1 MEKTRLDIF
10 LASQHPHYSRSQ
22 IKKLIEDGFVLIDGQ
37 KKKPSFILH
46 GGEKIEMIRRA
57 PEIPK
62 AEPEAIPLNI
72 LYEDDDILVINKEAG
87 MVVHPA
93 PGNFRGTLV
102 NAILHHLAGGRYTDI
117 PPEPPTAARS
127 DEMNSIL
134 ARGNLRPGIVH
145 RLDKGTSGV
154 MVVAKNDSAHK
165 DISSQFKNRRVEKT
179 YQALVFGKFSQKEGT
194 ISRPIGRDA
203 AHRRKFSSRTRHAR
217 EAVTHFKVVKQ
228 YEGIALLQLKP
239 ETGRTHQI
247 RVHLSEFRHP
257 IVGDTMYGAKSFLS
271 SIKEERVLELLA
283 AAARPFLHAYELR
296 LTHPRTRERIGFV
309 APLPGDFKGVL
320 ESL

>member
-1 MEKTRLDIF
+1 MEKTRLDLF
-10 LASQHPHYSRSQ
+10 LAKTHPHYSRSQ

-72 LYEDDDILVINKEAG
+72 LHEDDDILVINKEAG

-102 NAILHHLAGGRYTDI
+102 NAALHHLRGAPVGVQNF
-117 PPEPPTAARS
+117 EP
-127 DEMNSIL
+127 
-134 ARGNLRPGIVH
+134 LRPGIVH

-165 DISSQFKNRRVEKT
+165 DISSQFKNRHVEKT
-179 YQALVFGKFSQKEGT
+179 YQALVFGKFSQKEGV

-203 AHRRKFSSRTRHAR
+203 AHWRKFSSRTRHAR

-247 RVHLSEFRHP
+247 RVHLSEFHHP
-257 IVGDTMYGAKSFLS
+257 IVGDTMYGAKSFIS
-271 SIKEERVLELLA
+271 SIKDERVREMLMA
-283 AAARPFLHAYELR
+283 VSRPLLHAHELR
-296 LTHPRTRERIGFV
+296 LTHPRTREKIGFV
-309 APLPGDFKGVL
+309 APLPADFKGIL

>member
-1 MEKTRLDIF
+1 LEKTRLDLF
-10 LASQHPHYSRSQ
+10 LTKTHPHYSRSQ

-37 KKKPSFILH
+37 RRKPSFLLH

-62 AEPEAIPLNI
+62 AEAEAIPLNI
-72 LYEDDDILVINKEAG
+72 LYEDEDILVINKEAG

-93 PGNFRGTLV
+93 PGNARGTIV
-102 NAILHHLAGGRYTDI
+102 NAILHHLGVGVVR
-117 PPEPPTAARS
+117 EPP
-127 DEMNSIL
+127 
-134 ARGNLRPGIVH
+134 LRPGIVH

-165 DISSQFKNRRVEKT
+165 DLSLQFKNRRVEKI
-179 YQALVFGKFSQKEGT
+179 YQALVFGKFPHKEGT

-203 AHRRKFSSRTRHAR
+203 THRRKFSSKTRHAR
-217 EAVTHFKVVKQ
+217 EAVTHFEIIKQ
-228 YEGIALLQLKP
+228 YEGTALLRLKP

-247 RVHLSEFRHP
+247 RVHLSEFHHP

-283 AAARPFLHAYELR
+283 AAARPLLHAYELR

-309 APLPGDFKGVL
+309 APLPTDFKGIL